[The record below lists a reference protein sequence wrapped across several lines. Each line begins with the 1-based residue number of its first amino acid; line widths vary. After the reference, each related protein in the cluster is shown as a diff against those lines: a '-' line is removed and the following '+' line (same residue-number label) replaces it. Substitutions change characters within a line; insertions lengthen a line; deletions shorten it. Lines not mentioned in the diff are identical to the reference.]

1 MYLFRQDQSF
11 IISLFKIFKVIGHDV
26 SFQLSSDLPSTAP
39 TVPLSQPTSAI
50 LGDIFGFTTT
60 PLSYVPP
67 KQVWLTAENGKGLEV
82 LGTFSRK

>member
-1 MYLFRQDQSF
+1 MFYL
-11 IISLFKIFKVIGHDV
+11 
-26 SFQLSSDLPSTAP
+26 QLSSDLPSTAP
-39 TVPLSQPTSAI
+39 TAPLSQPTSAI